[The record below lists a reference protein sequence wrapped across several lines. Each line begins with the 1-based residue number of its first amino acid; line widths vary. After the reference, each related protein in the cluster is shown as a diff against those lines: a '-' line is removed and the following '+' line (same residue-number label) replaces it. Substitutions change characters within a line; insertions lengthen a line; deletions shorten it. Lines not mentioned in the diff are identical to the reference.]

1 MTWLSTSLRRVHL
14 RSRRAVTVPG
24 MGLKPEDLERGAVY
38 RRAWLLSQ
46 GMHSRHLY
54 SSALVRVLPGCFTR
68 ADHPAGLR
76 RVVLAAQELVG
87 VPSAASGATAAEL
100 FGIRLPHR
108 ATRAGRAAVHLDV
121 EDGSTPRRTPLLVIH
136 RRVSARTLRLHGAT
150 MVEPLVALQQ
160 IAGRLTHEELVV
172 ALDSLVADRFGTVTR
187 LELDEVR
194 RWVEQ
199 ARGHGAARL
208 RAAADDARER
218 VWSTRETHMHLLL
231 RRHGQP
237 PPVLNHQVL
246 DPVTG
251 TAYFVDLA
259 YPRERIAIEYDGVEH
274 LTDADR
280 VKRDHRKS
288 AVLHAEG
295 WTVLRVYAEDL
306 HDPTDLLARLAHAFR
321 TATTAVS
328 VHPLRAPIAVTA
340 APHVVER
347 IAERPLV
354 GGTRRA
360 RPR

>member
-1 MTWLSTSLRRVHL
+1 
-14 RSRRAVTVPG
+14 

-38 RRAWLLSQ
+38 HRAWLLAQ
-46 GMHSRHLY
+46 GMHSRHLH
-54 SSALVRVLPGCFTR
+54 SSAMVRVLPGCFTR
-68 ADHPAGLR
+68 ADHPADLR

-100 FGIRLPHR
+100 FGNRLPHGAR
-108 ATRAGRAAVHLDV
+108 RSGRAADHV
-121 EDGSTPRRTPLLVIH
+121 EVAGGSAPRRTPLLVIH
-136 RRVSARTLRLHGAT
+136 RRASAGTLRLHGVT

-160 IAGRLTHEELVV
+160 IAGRLTHDELVV
-172 ALDSLVADRFGTVTR
+172 AVDSLLADRFGTVSR

-194 RWVEQ
+194 RRVER

-218 VWSTRETHMHLLL
+218 VWSARETHMHLLL
-231 RRHGQP
+231 GRHGQP
-237 PPVLNHQVL
+237 PPALNHEVL

-251 TAYFVDLA
+251 IAYYVDLA
-259 YPRERIAIEYDGVEH
+259 YPRERIAIEYDGTEH

-321 TATTAVS
+321 AAANTVTVN
-328 VHPLRAPIAVTA
+328 PLHAPAAVTA
-340 APHVVER
+340 APVVIER
-347 IAERPLV
+347 TPGRPLV
-354 GGTRRA
+354 DGTSPT